1 MSHLWQV
8 YFLVTMATLTKKDL
22 LEILGHNQEYKPMTQ
37 KERDKEFR
45 HMVFSDLVNEIHDNL
60 IERRK
65 LC

>member
-1 MSHLWQV
+1 
-8 YFLVTMATLTKKDL
+8 MATLTKKDL
-22 LEILGHNQEYKPMTQ
+22 LELLGHNQEYKPMTQ

-45 HMVFSDLVNEIHDNL
+45 HMVCSDLVNEIHNNL